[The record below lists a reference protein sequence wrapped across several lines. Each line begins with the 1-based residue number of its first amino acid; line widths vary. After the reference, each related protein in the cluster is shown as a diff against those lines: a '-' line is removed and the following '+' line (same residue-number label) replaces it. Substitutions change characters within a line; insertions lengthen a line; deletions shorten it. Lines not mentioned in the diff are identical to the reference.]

1 MHDREP
7 ACGAKGTEWGALSKS
22 SSVVSYRVQ
31 RTGHQHFFFPE
42 KNQLIGLSYTC
53 PKQNISVEAEYSFLG
68 TSR

>member
-1 MHDREP
+1 MTGNLP
-7 ACGAKGTEWGALSKS
+7 
-22 SSVVSYRVQ
+22 VVQ
-31 RTGHQHFFFPE
+31 RELNGGLFPKVAPWLAIEYREQDTSIFFFPE